1 MNYYAPI
8 GAMQVMGAS
17 TSAAGALQMPRTLI
31 TIILPTIAGAWV
43 GKKAANAWKAMVIG
57 TSLAM
62 IPMAVMALVTN
73 SGALIMIYFVALA
86 VTGIAES
93 FRAVS
98 ITPTAQAMLAPE
110 DMGIGTSLVNFANSL
125 SGTIAVAVF
134 AVAYNASTSAD
145 PTNVALIQNGVKSVF
160 WTAAVVTLIGLL
172 LVIFIVK
179 PEMSKK
185 AAESK

>member
-1 MNYYAPI
+1 
-8 GAMQVMGAS
+8 
-17 TSAAGALQMPRTLI
+17 
-31 TIILPTIAGAWV
+31 
-43 GKKAANAWKAMVIG
+43 MVIC

-134 AVAYNASTSAD
+134 AVAYNASTTAD

>member
-1 MNYYAPI
+1 
-8 GAMQVMGAS
+8 
-17 TSAAGALQMPRTLI
+17 MPRTLI

-73 SGALIMIYFVALA
+73 SGASIMIYFVALA

-110 DMGIGTSLVNFANSL
+110 DMGIGTSLVNFATHFQEQCSC
-125 SGTIAVAVF
+125 SIC
-134 AVAYNASTSAD
+134 SR
-145 PTNVALIQNGVKSVF
+145 I
-160 WTAAVVTLIGLL
+160 
-172 LVIFIVK
+172 
-179 PEMSKK
+179 
-185 AAESK
+185 

>member
-17 TSAAGALQMPRTLI
+17 ASAAGALQMPRTLI

-73 SGALIMIYFVALA
+73 SGASIMIYFVALA
-86 VTGIAES
+86 VTGIAEKLPCC
-93 FRAVS
+93 
-98 ITPTAQAMLAPE
+98 IHY
-110 DMGIGTSLVNFANSL
+110 ANSTGNAGTGRYGNRNF
-125 SGTIAVAVF
+125 SG
-134 AVAYNASTSAD
+134 
-145 PTNVALIQNGVKSVF
+145 
-160 WTAAVVTLIGLL
+160 
-172 LVIFIVK
+172 
-179 PEMSKK
+179 
-185 AAESK
+185 

>member
-62 IPMAVMALVTN
+62 IDGCDGVGN
-73 SGALIMIYFVALA
+73 K
-86 VTGIAES
+86 
-93 FRAVS
+93 FRCFDHD
-98 ITPTAQAMLAPE
+98 L
-110 DMGIGTSLVNFANSL
+110 FC
-125 SGTIAVAVF
+125 
-134 AVAYNASTSAD
+134 STCSYRYC
-145 PTNVALIQNGVKSVF
+145 
-160 WTAAVVTLIGLL
+160 
-172 LVIFIVK
+172 
-179 PEMSKK
+179 
-185 AAESK
+185 

>member
-1 MNYYAPI
+1 MNPFT
-8 GAMQVMGAS
+8 AS
-17 TSAAGALQMPRTLI
+17 QGHM
-31 TIILPTIAGAWV
+31 
-43 GKKAANAWKAMVIG
+43 
-57 TSLAM
+57 
-62 IPMAVMALVTN
+62 
-73 SGALIMIYFVALA
+73 
-86 VTGIAES
+86 
-93 FRAVS
+93 
-98 ITPTAQAMLAPE
+98 AMLAPE

>member
-1 MNYYAPI
+1 
-8 GAMQVMGAS
+8 
-17 TSAAGALQMPRTLI
+17 
-31 TIILPTIAGAWV
+31 
-43 GKKAANAWKAMVIG
+43 
-57 TSLAM
+57 
-62 IPMAVMALVTN
+62 
-73 SGALIMIYFVALA
+73 MIYFVALA

-145 PTNVALIQNGVKSVF
+145 PTNVALIQNGCKICILDSSSRYSD
-160 WTAAVVTLIGLL
+160 WTSSGNLHC
-172 LVIFIVK
+172 K
-179 PEMSKK
+179 NRR
-185 AAESK
+185 

>member
-1 MNYYAPI
+1 MEGN
-8 GAMQVMGAS
+8 GNRHKSGV
-17 TSAAGALQMPRTLI
+17 
-31 TIILPTIAGAWV
+31 
-43 GKKAANAWKAMVIG
+43 N
-57 TSLAM
+57 
-62 IPMAVMALVTN
+62 PMAVMALVTN
-73 SGALIMIYFVALA
+73 SGASIMIYFVALA

-145 PTNVALIQNGVKSVF
+145 PTNVALIQSGVNLYS
-160 WTAAVVTLIGLL
+160 GQQQSLL
-172 LVIFIVK
+172 
-179 PEMSKK
+179 
-185 AAESK
+185 